1 MPMTTIH
8 DSPPGSQQQNS
19 EEKLRKLSH
28 DLRSPLNAIL
38 GWTRILAVK
47 RAHDP
52 EIIEIAERIER
63 SAKAQLK
70 IIENYID
77 GVSPPTP

>member
-1 MPMTTIH
+1 MTTIP
-8 DSPPGSQQQNS
+8 DSEMSSRN
-19 EEKLRKLSH
+19 ELAKLSH

-52 EIIEIAERIER
+52 EIVEITERIER

-70 IIENYID
+70 ILENYMN
-77 GVSPPTP
+77 GVASTP

>member
-8 DSPPGSQQQNS
+8 DSAASSPQENRD
-19 EEKLRKLSH
+19 EKLRTLSH

-38 GWTRILAVK
+38 GWARILAVK
-47 RAHDP
+47 RAHDS
-52 EIIEIAERIER
+52 EIVEIAERIER

-70 IIENYID
+70 IIENCID
-77 GVSPPTP
+77 GVDSPTP

>member
-1 MPMTTIH
+1 MTTIH
-8 DSPPGSQQQNS
+8 DDETGSADKS
-19 EEKLRKLSH
+19 LDERLRTLSH

-52 EIIEIAERIER
+52 EIIEITERIER
-63 SAKAQLK
+63 SSKAQLK
-70 IIENYID
+70 ILEDFMD
-77 GVSPPTP
+77 GVGPPTP